1 MKKFKKL
8 IPLLLFL
15 PFLMRGDFL
24 DELQSMDI
32 LLQQGK
38 FQEAL
43 DKGRA
48 LQKTNISDEDKKA
61 LQNLLSKI
69 EEKIKS
75 EAKKEISNSDVVNNN
90 GEPNFE
96 TDEVVEDENLETI
109 SDGTVAYPGDELNDI
124 SKYKEY
130 DRLEAEVLASKNQ
143 DNINSLLKIYMRSG
157 LYERAMKLGQ
167 KSRDSRNMYI
177 GALAA
182 RLTGRYDI
190 SITQYKRV
198 INSEPDNLDAILG
211 LGLAYRA
218 NKDNSN
224 ASKYLRM
231 YIEKG
236 GRNSNVNAVLQEL

>member
-75 EAKKEISNSDVVNNN
+75 EAKKEINNSDVVNNN

-109 SDGTVAYPGDELNDI
+109 SDGTVAYPGDELNDV

-167 KSRDSRNMYI
+167 KSRDS
-177 GALAA
+177 
-182 RLTGRYDI
+182 
-190 SITQYKRV
+190 SC
-198 INSEPDNLDAILG
+198 
-211 LGLAYRA
+211 
-218 NKDNSN
+218 
-224 ASKYLRM
+224 
-231 YIEKG
+231 
-236 GRNSNVNAVLQEL
+236 

>member
-96 TDEVVEDENLETI
+96 T
-109 SDGTVAYPGDELNDI
+109 Y
-124 SKYKEY
+124 
-130 DRLEAEVLASKNQ
+130 
-143 DNINSLLKIYMRSG
+143 
-157 LYERAMKLGQ
+157 
-167 KSRDSRNMYI
+167 
-177 GALAA
+177 
-182 RLTGRYDI
+182 
-190 SITQYKRV
+190 
-198 INSEPDNLDAILG
+198 
-211 LGLAYRA
+211 
-218 NKDNSN
+218 
-224 ASKYLRM
+224 
-231 YIEKG
+231 
-236 GRNSNVNAVLQEL
+236 